1 MRSKEKITK
10 EIVLI
15 RYYNVLFYL
24 FFEIGLDDFKKQ
36 CLVSWVASA
45 ESMRM
50 KQIKEWCYLRLNL
63 FIEKISHL
71 ELIYGISIHTVDLDM
86 KSESKSLLCLLRDEK
101 WSIAYSS
108 VH

>member
-24 FFEIGLDDFKKQ
+24 FFEIGIDDFKKQ

-45 ESMRM
+45 EGMRM
-50 KQIKEWCYLRLNL
+50 NR
-63 FIEKISHL
+63 
-71 ELIYGISIHTVDLDM
+71 
-86 KSESKSLLCLLRDEK
+86 
-101 WSIAYSS
+101 
-108 VH
+108 

>member
-45 ESMRM
+45 ESTVS
-50 KQIKEWCYLRLNL
+50 YT
-63 FIEKISHL
+63 HL
-71 ELIYGISIHTVDLDM
+71 TLPTTPYV
-86 KSESKSLLCLLRDEK
+86 
-101 WSIAYSS
+101 
-108 VH
+108 

>member
-24 FFEIGLDDFKKQ
+24 FFEIGIDDFKKQ

-45 ESMRM
+45 DSMRM
-50 KQIKEWCYLRLNL
+50 KQIKEWCYFQHISFKTKFIYRKDFPFRANL
-63 FIEKISHL
+63 WNF
-71 ELIYGISIHTVDLDM
+71 
-86 KSESKSLLCLLRDEK
+86 
-101 WSIAYSS
+101 YSYCRFRYEIRK
-108 VH
+108 

>member
-45 ESMRM
+45 EGMRM
-50 KQIKEWCYLRLNL
+50 KQIKEWCYFQHISFKTKFIYRKDFPFRANL
-63 FIEKISHL
+63 WNLYSYVRFKIGLMHRK
-71 ELIYGISIHTVDLDM
+71 IF
-86 KSESKSLLCLLRDEK
+86 CLF
-101 WSIAYSS
+101 
-108 VH
+108 